1 MGTQKI
7 DWNLEEQYCPNYY
20 SCSTIT
26 MIDILTR
33 VKDGELILSRDQTC
47 IEGLNVEVVRN
58 KRK

>member
-7 DWNLEEQYCPNYY
+7 DWNLEEQNYPNYY

-33 VKDGELILSRDQTC
+33 VKGWRIN
-47 IEGLNVEVVRN
+47 I
-58 KRK
+58 KP